1 MGLFDRVELPAALSL
16 PGLDSDPSTIEWQT
30 KSIGRPLMRRFRLDE
45 DGRLLQEETH
55 SEPASEV
62 EHPYR
67 GTDNSEEFIAVGS
80 TRVVHDG
87 WTERRY
93 HGIVEFHASL
103 DEEVARYEARFADG
117 RLTAVRD
124 VTGEDTGEWLP
135 PADILP
141 DGDARLTAP
150 EVRRLDEL
158 LDALDAELDATEDND
173 DQARATRDSLHR
185 VRAYLERR
193 DTQGQ

>member
-1 MGLFDRVELPAALSL
+1 MGLFDRIELPAGLSL
-16 PGLDSDPSTIEWQT
+16 PGFDGDPSTIEWQT
-30 KSIGRPLMRRFRLDE
+30 KSLGRPLMRRFRLTE

-55 SEPASEV
+55 SEPAPEA
-62 EHPYR
+62 EDPYR
-67 GTDNSEEFIAVGS
+67 GTDNSEEFTAVGS
-80 TRVVHDG
+80 TRVVHDD

-135 PADILP
+135 AADILP

-158 LDALDAELDATEDND
+158 LDTLEAELDAIEDND
-173 DQARATRDSLHR
+173 DRTRATRDSLHP

-193 DTQGQ
+193 EMEGQ